1 MSAASRS
8 PLATALGWFSLG
20 LGTPQVATP
29 ERMNELIGVDDSP
42 RSRLLQRAVGVRE
55 LLAAIGLLGPGRKAG
70 WLWARVAGDVMDLA
84 LLGSALRDRR
94 NDQRRVSAT
103 AANVLAVTALDLTAA
118 VRASGRSTPKG
129 PSMKSR
135 AAITIK
141 QPADTVYAYW
151 QYFANLP
158 TFMTHLE
165 SVEVTGNGRSH
176 WTASAPA
183 GQTVEWDAEVTEDK
197 PGERIAWRSL
207 DGADIDNAGVV
218 RFEESPRGTIVRAE
232 ISYVPPGGRLGN
244 MIVSLLGQSPDRVLR
259 EDLRNFKRV
268 MEIGE
273 VLTIIGQPHGTCTGQ
288 GKRYD
293 EANSY
298 KMPPTA

>member
-1 MSAASRS
+1 VSATSRS

-151 QYFANLP
+151 QDFANLP

-207 DGADIDNAGVV
+207 EGA
-218 RFEESPRGTIVRAE
+218 T
-232 ISYVPPGGRLGN
+232 VPNSGQVAFTAAPGGRGTEVRVELEYELPGGVLGKAAAKLFGEDPQQQ
-244 MIVSLLGQSPDRVLR
+244 VDD
-259 EDLRNFKRV
+259 DLRRFKQV
-268 MEIGE
+268 LETGE
-273 VLTIIGQPHGTCTGQ
+273 VVRSEGSPEGLKAQRQAKQRPAQP
-288 GKRYD
+288 
-293 EANSY
+293 AS
-298 KMPPTA
+298 